1 MPIHPDILNDVVVVL
16 DPSLLD
22 IPPTTAGLRDE
33 GLLLANS
40 PSPPGAIRSALGRH
54 GGTVAT
60 VPAAAIAV
68 EYLNR
73 PVTNTAMLGAF
84 LAATGMVPLDEA
96 LGHLLEAFAKS
107 YSPSIVEG
115 NLVAM
120 REAYRRVVL
129 G

>member
-1 MPIHPDILNDVVVVL
+1 
-16 DPSLLD
+16 
-22 IPPTTAGLRDE
+22 
-33 GLLLANS
+33 
-40 PSPPGAIRSALGRH
+40 
-54 GGTVAT
+54 VAT